1 MRALLLIIALLLTVV
16 PLPLK
21 GQAPPSDCAQSEL
34 HQQRLSIDPAYRSAH
49 ELVEKKLL
57 QRAVMTQVQQ
67 RAPVMYTLPVVFHII
82 HDGGIENISDDQ
94 VLDGL
99 QHLNDAFAN
108 VGYYDPSTGVDVE
121 IQFCLAQRDPQGE
134 ATTGIERVQSPLT
147 DLDATVDDQNM
158 KDLSRYDP
166 LSYIN
171 IWVVREIDLGDT
183 GALGYAY
190 LPGAHGA
197 DYDGVVMR
205 YDYTGVNPTRS
216 SVIAHELGHYL
227 GLYHTFDGG
236 CTNNDC
242 LTDGDRICDTPP
254 DNSTARPPC
263 EVLQNTCSS
272 DEDDLSD
279 NNPFRP
285 VASGGLGDQPDL
297 HENYMDYTRHEC
309 RNLFTAGQAARM
321 QDVVAN
327 IRFSLLDSPA
337 CINPCPTPVEA
348 AFTLSTDSVFLEAA
362 FTAANLSTN
371 ASTYEW
377 YIDGELVSTSANL
390 DYVIPSVGEYE
401 VELVAYSANA
411 DFCLPVSSTQQ
422 ISVVCPVEVA
432 ISPANSVLVPGATA
446 SFQSNTEGA
455 DDYQWQ
461 VGGELLGTGP
471 NFEFTTE
478 VSGLYDVCLQASNDL
493 CGNEVCT
500 SVQVGNTSNCETTFY
515 LTLGELSESNDAKA
529 VIRSDDNHFYI
540 GGGSGAEA
548 IIAKYKPN
556 GEQVWARTLDFTEKN
571 DKILSLQQD
580 SEGMLFGTVNAIG
593 AFKSGSLVF
602 RYDPAA
608 DDLLWTNYHDDQGEL
623 RWVEAK
629 PTNGNY
635 VAMGFHK
642 STMPLQ
648 RSLVIMEIDRLT
660 GAILWR
666 RFYISDP
673 EGTDDFSNL
682 AIHDGQLYA
691 SGDAYESGDRQVALY
706 CLDSEGNLEWARS
719 YLDAP
724 SSEQTGKGVKVVDDG
739 LVSALYTHAPS
750 SVNTPYGGVLKTG
763 FDGEALWYKEY
774 QVLFEDWLLRHIV
787 QTSDGFLL
795 LGTTYDFAIDQ
806 KRMVLI
812 RIDAQGDVIWANAY
826 EGNGLLA
833 GLYGGPRVAEL
844 NGYYYLVGQKRVSN
858 QGAFLR
864 VRADNGRF
872 EESSFC
878 PFLQPL
884 EVNTVTYDNPP
895 AVSFVPQEVS
905 PTLTPGQLLSS
916 TTTAIDWPAETLCAP
931 EECLEPCLFDFTAAV
946 DTALCINGQLQVKVE
961 VCNLDIVAYTGPL
974 PIVVYDG
981 DPTST
986 PAAALDTFEL
996 QVQNIAGGN
1005 CDTVSLLLPLPD
1017 GPLYFS
1023 VNDSATASP
1032 PFDPTLALARFPK
1045 ECDYLNNQD
1054 SLDFTPSVPVVD
1066 LGPDIEVCE
1075 NSAIPLDAG
1084 AGFDRY
1090 RWRDGSTEQ
1099 TFTAFDPGTY
1109 WVEVTNA
1116 CGLTASDTITITMT
1130 DPVAIDLLPEV
1141 AFICPEDTATI
1152 ALDVADGYEIQ
1163 WLPTEGLN
1171 CSDCA
1176 EVEATPDEST
1186 AYTVTAITPDGC
1198 ISADSVLVNV
1208 IPCEQ
1213 VVDTAVCVTDSILL
1227 FGKYFFP
1234 GVPDTV
1240 SLNASTI
1247 LLVNAAPLDTVLS
1260 YQDTLVCFGESLEM
1274 EGETLFPGDEATFVY
1289 SSPNGCDSTVVLKVL
1304 ERSLIVDTT
1313 AVRICQGD
1321 TALVFGVPQ
1330 TSAGLYAEQLT
1341 AVSGCDS
1348 THYIQFSVLD
1358 TPSVDVPVALL
1369 SCETGSGSLLAAVAS
1384 GSPPYAYE
1392 WSNGA
1397 ASMENSGLM
1406 PGQYAVTVTD
1416 FEGCSTE
1423 GMGVVLD
1430 SFPVLELQVVADSAS
1445 CFNTSDGA
1453 LIAEMASGG
1462 TPPYQYSLDGEAYQS
1477 SPIFA
1482 GLSEGAYTLYI
1493 QDAEACQ
1500 DSLSASIGAP
1510 PTLSLSLPPDTT
1522 LQLGESLELMPAF
1535 GGMPDFFT
1543 WQPATFLN
1551 CADCPSPTATPM
1563 ETTRY
1568 QLTIGNS
1575 ENCTL
1580 TEAITLFVEKP
1591 RRVYIPN
1598 AISPNNDGVNDVFR
1612 LYPSLSVE
1620 RILRTRVFDR
1630 WGALVFEAENYVPD
1644 NTQPIWDGA
1653 FRGETMQSAVF
1664 TYVVEVQF
1672 VDGVVLPFTG
1682 ALHLV
1687 R

>member
-1 MRALLLIIALLLTVV
+1 
-16 PLPLK
+16 
-21 GQAPPSDCAQSEL
+21 
-34 HQQRLSIDPAYRSAH
+34 RLSTDPVYRAAH
-49 ELVEKKLL
+49 ELAEKKLL
-57 QRAVMTQVQQ
+57 QLARNRPSAQ

-82 HDGGIENISDDQ
+82 HDGGIENIPDDQ
-94 VLDGL
+94 ILDGL

-108 VGYYDPSTGVDVE
+108 VGYYDPSTGVDVG

-147 DLDATVDDQNM
+147 DLNNPADDQAM

-171 IWVVREIDLGDT
+171 IWVVRSIDFLG
-183 GALGYAY
+183 AIGYAY

-197 DYDGVVMR
+197 DFDGVVMR

-227 GLYHTFDGG
+227 GLYHTFEGG

-263 EVLQNTCSS
+263 EIVQNTCSS

-285 VASGGLGDQPDL
+285 VANGGLGDQPDL
-297 HENYMDYTRHEC
+297 HENHMDYTRHEC

-321 QDVVAN
+321 REVVTN
-327 IRFSLLDSPA
+327 IRSSLLDSPA
-337 CINPCPTPVEA
+337 CINPCPDPVESSFA
-348 AFTLSTDSVFLEAA
+348 LSADSVFLEEAISA
-362 FTAANLSTN
+362 TNLSAN
-371 ASTYEW
+371 AVVYEW
-377 YIDGELVSTSANL
+377 YVDGALVSTEANL
-390 DYVIPSVGEYE
+390 DYVMPSVGNYE
-401 VELVAYSANA
+401 IELLAYSSDTAL
-411 DFCLPVSSTQQ
+411 CLPASTTQEV
-422 ISVVCPVEVA
+422 SVVCPVEVA
-432 ISPANSVLVPGATA
+432 ITPTNSVLASGATA
-446 SFQSNTEGA
+446 NFQSSTVGA

-461 VGGELLGTGP
+461 VDGEPLGTAP
-471 NFEFTTE
+471 NFTFTPDAP
-478 VSGLYDVCLQASNDL
+478 GLYDVCLQASNEL
-493 CGNEVCT
+493 CGNQVCA

-515 LTLGELSESNDAKA
+515 LTLGEFSESNDTKA

-540 GGGSGAEA
+540 GGGAGAEA

-556 GEQVWARTLDFTEKN
+556 GEQVWARTFDFT
-571 DKILSLQQD
+571 DKKDVILSLQQD
-580 SEGMLFGTVNAIG
+580 EEGMLFGTVHAIG
-593 AFKSGSLVF
+593 AIKSGTLIF

-608 DDLLWTNYHDDQGEL
+608 DDLHWANYHDDQGEL
-623 RWVEAK
+623 RWVESK

-648 RSLVIMEIDRLT
+648 RSLVVMEVDRLT

-666 RFYISDP
+666 RFYISDLN
-673 EGTDDFSNL
+673 GTDDFSSL
-682 AIHDGQLYA
+682 ASHDGQLYV
-691 SGDAYESGDRQVALY
+691 SGDAYESEDRQVALY
-706 CLDSEGNLEWARS
+706 CLDFEGNLEWARS

-724 SSEQTGKGVKVVDDG
+724 LSEQTGKGVKIVEDG
-739 LVSALYTHAPS
+739 LITALYTHAPS
-750 SVNTPYGGVLKTG
+750 SVNDPYGGVLKTD
-763 FDGEALWYKEY
+763 FDGEPLWYKEY
-774 QVLFEDWLLRHIV
+774 QILFEDWLLRHIV

-812 RIDAQGDVIWANAY
+812 RIDSQGNVIWANAY

-844 NGYYYLVGQKRVSN
+844 NGYYYLVGQERVNN
-858 QGAFLR
+858 QGVFLR

-895 AVSFVPQEVS
+895 AVSFNPQEVN
-905 PTLTPGQLLSS
+905 PTLTPGPLLSS
-916 TTTAIDWPAETLCAP
+916 TATAIDWPDETLCAP
-931 EECLEPCLFDFTAAV
+931 EDCPEPCLFDFTIAA
-946 DTALCINGQLQVKVE
+946 DTAFCADGQLQVNLE
-961 VCNLDIVAYTGPL
+961 VCNLAEVAYSGPL
-974 PIVVYDG
+974 PVVVYG
-981 DPTST
+981 GNPTST
-986 PAAALDTFEL
+986 SAVSLDAFEV

-1005 CDTVSLLLPLPD
+1005 CDTVGLLLPLPD

-1032 PFDPTLALARFPK
+1032 PFDPALALARFPK
-1045 ECDYLNNQD
+1045 ECDYLNNID
-1054 SLDFTPSVPVVD
+1054 SLEFTAPQPLVD

-1109 WVEVTNA
+1109 WVEVANA
-1116 CGLTASDTITITMT
+1116 CGLSASDTITITMT

-1141 AFICPEDTATI
+1141 AFICPADTATV
-1152 ALDVADGYEIQ
+1152 ALEVADGYDIQ

-1186 AYTVTAITPDGC
+1186 VYTVTATTPDGC

-1213 VVDTAVCVTDSILL
+1213 VVDTAVCITDSILL

-1234 GVPDTV
+1234 DVPDTV
-1240 SLNASTI
+1240 GLDAGTI
-1247 LLVNAAPLDTVLS
+1247 LLVNAVPLDTVLS
-1260 YQDTLVCFGESLEM
+1260 YQDTIVCFGDSLVM
-1274 EGETLFPGDEATFVY
+1274 EGMTLFPGDEERFVY
-1289 SSPNGCDSTVVLKVL
+1289 SLPNGCDSTVMLKVL
-1304 ERSLIVDTT
+1304 ERPLIADTT
-1313 AVRICQGD
+1313 AISICQGD
-1321 TALVFGVPQ
+1321 TALIFGLPQ
-1330 TSAGLYAEQLT
+1330 TSAGMYSELFT

-1348 THYIQFSVLD
+1348 THYIQLTVLD
-1358 TPSVDVPVALL
+1358 TPSVDIPISLL
-1369 SCETGSGSLLAAVAS
+1369 SCETGSGSLLAAGAS

-1397 ASMENSGLM
+1397 AGMENIGLM

-1416 FEGCSTE
+1416 SEGCSTE

-1453 LIAEMASGG
+1453 LIAEIASGG
-1462 TPPYQYSLDGEAYQS
+1462 TPPYRYSLDGGVFQS
-1477 SPIFA
+1477 GPVFA
-1482 GLSEGAYTLYI
+1482 ALSEGVYTVYV

-1500 DSLSASIGAP
+1500 DSLSASVGAP

-1522 LQLGESLELMPAF
+1522 
-1535 GGMPDFFT
+1535 
-1543 WQPATFLN
+1543 
-1551 CADCPSPTATPM
+1551 
-1563 ETTRY
+1563 
-1568 QLTIGNS
+1568 
-1575 ENCTL
+1575 
-1580 TEAITLFVEKP
+1580 
-1591 RRVYIPN
+1591 
-1598 AISPNNDGVNDVFR
+1598 
-1612 LYPSLSVE
+1612 
-1620 RILRTRVFDR
+1620 
-1630 WGALVFEAENYVPD
+1630 
-1644 NTQPIWDGA
+1644 
-1653 FRGETMQSAVF
+1653 
-1664 TYVVEVQF
+1664 
-1672 VDGVVLPFTG
+1672 
-1682 ALHLV
+1682 
-1687 R
+1687 